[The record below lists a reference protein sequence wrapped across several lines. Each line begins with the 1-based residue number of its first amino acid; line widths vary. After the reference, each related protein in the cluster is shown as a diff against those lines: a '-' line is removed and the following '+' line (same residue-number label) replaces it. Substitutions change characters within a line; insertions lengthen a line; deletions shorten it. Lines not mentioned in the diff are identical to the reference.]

1 MNYLRCVCGLEMSAR
16 CATWTAD
23 ADVRKRRAI
32 SSPAG
37 AGAMPIPLVW
47 RHATVSVAAVSM
59 SRTRCFSRAVS
70 TGRQTAR
77 QRNTAISTRISGRH
91 VTVAELVMPAHA
103 ARSFVAMA
111 IARAMGTTEPP
122 SEGTTETVSA
132 AAASAASTYPE
143 TASRACAK
151 VSLSPHCVA
160 AFTSV
165 RAASERAAVV
175 AAASRAAAPSHARN
189 VSSGL
194 RSSSLWEATSLDH
207 LSREIKCEPGLRR
220 CVLSTQWCSRTSSKL
235 PRRLDFTGG
244 ASAA

>member
-47 RHATVSVAAVSM
+47 RHAAVSVAAVSM
-59 SRTRCFSRAVS
+59 SRTRCFSRAAS

-151 VSLSPHCVA
+151 VCQRGPKALAQSGDCHCP
-160 AFTSV
+160 
-165 RAASERAAVV
+165 RARQ
-175 AAASRAAAPSHARN
+175 RPRPR
-189 VSSGL
+189 L
-194 RSSSLWEATSLDH
+194 L
-207 LSREIKCEPGLRR
+207 PQLRR
-220 CVLSTQWCSRTSSKL
+220 RQRIRPQTRQRQLLFHRSISIFQS
-235 PRRLDFTGG
+235 RLDTLATYRFPYSPCLP
-244 ASAA
+244 AKRQ

>member
-1 MNYLRCVCGLEMSAR
+1 
-16 CATWTAD
+16 
-23 ADVRKRRAI
+23 
-32 SSPAG
+32 
-37 AGAMPIPLVW
+37 
-47 RHATVSVAAVSM
+47 
-59 SRTRCFSRAVS
+59 
-70 TGRQTAR
+70 
-77 QRNTAISTRISGRH
+77 
-91 VTVAELVMPAHA
+91 MPAHA

-189 VSSGL
+189 VSSAL

-244 ASAA
+244 ASAARERTNARIVCGIGDLCGCVDYPLCNGRHAPEFCTLAKNKECACKRR

>member
-47 RHATVSVAAVSM
+47 RHAAVSVAAVSM

-132 AAASAASTYPE
+132 AACLRQGLA
-143 TASRACAK
+143 
-151 VSLSPHCVA
+151 VA
-160 AFTSV
+160 ALCCSIHICACGLGACSCRGCSVTSGC
-165 RAASERAAVV
+165 AVP
-175 AAASRAAAPSHARN
+175 RKKC
-189 VSSGL
+189 
-194 RSSSLWEATSLDH
+194 
-207 LSREIKCEPGLRR
+207 IKCSEELQPVG
-220 CVLSTQWCSRTSSKL
+220 S
-235 PRRLDFTGG
+235 D
-244 ASAA
+244 

>member
-59 SRTRCFSRAVS
+59 SRTRCFSRAAS

-111 IARAMGTTEPP
+111 IARAMGTTEPT

-160 AFTSV
+160 AIHICACGLGACSCRGCSVTSGC
-165 RAASERAAVV
+165 AVP
-175 AAASRAAAPSHARN
+175 RKKC
-189 VSSGL
+189 
-194 RSSSLWEATSLDH
+194 
-207 LSREIKCEPGLRR
+207 IKCSEELQPVG
-220 CVLSTQWCSRTSSKL
+220 S
-235 PRRLDFTGG
+235 D
-244 ASAA
+244 